1 MDINFF
7 YAKNA
12 IMLVLIS
19 RNTIFLVLISRN
31 FCLFSDSTLTN
42 DLVVTAPTNQVLD
55 HHHGEGL
62 LQLEPP
68 LTSSEY
74 SFTLDEQDNLN
85 DLFDNLP
92 F

>member
-1 MDINFF
+1 MSKEYTIEISIFQFHVNF
-7 YAKNA
+7 
-12 IMLVLIS
+12 VS
-19 RNTIFLVLISRN
+19 
-31 FCLFSDSTLTN
+31 FSDSTLTN